1 MTTSVAAAPV
11 DLPAPTAT
19 APAKPRTRKAFIA
32 LAVVVSLMLVGVLV
46 YFLATRGKESTDD
59 AQVQA
64 DTVALAPRVGG
75 TVQRVLVE
83 ENSPVTAGQPL
94 LQLDDAEYAARVQQ
108 AEGEL
113 TQARAQERQAE
124 SQEQIVGASAHGG
137 FTSAG
142 AQLVGSSARVA
153 GTEAQV
159 AAALAG
165 EQRAEAQATN
175 ADTELQRA
183 TSLLAAGAI
192 TREAFDTTRLASDT
206 AHAALQQAHADLA
219 AAKDNEHA
227 ADLGVVE
234 AQGRLSQTRPVD
246 AQIAVAHATAAL
258 ARGKVTAAQA
268 ALDLARLQLSYTRVA
283 APADGRV
290 AALTARVAQILSA
303 GQPFAELMPNHAY
316 VTANF
321 KETQTGEMRA
331 GQRAKITISAYGGH
345 TFEGRVESLS
355 PGTGAVFSLLPP
367 NDATGNFVKVVQ
379 RVPVRIAFVAL
390 PTDVALRAGLSVDV
404 TVYVR

>member
-19 APAKPRTRKAFIA
+19 APAKPRNRKAFIA

-165 EQRAEAQATN
+165 EQRADAQATN

-192 TREAFDTTRLASDT
+192 TREAFDTTKLASDT
-206 AHAALQQAHADLA
+206 AQAALQQGHADLA
-219 AAKDNEHA
+219 AAKDNERA
-227 ADLGVVE
+227 ANLGVVE
-234 AQGRLSQTRPVD
+234 AQGKLSQTRPVD
-246 AQIAVAHATAAL
+246 AQIAVAHAAAAL

-290 AALTARVAQILSA
+290 AALTARVAQILSP
-303 GQPFAELMPNHAY
+303 GQPFAEFVPNHTY
-316 VTANF
+316 VTANL

-331 GQRAKITISAYGGH
+331 GQRAKITISAYGGR

-355 PGTGAVFSLLPP
+355 AGTGAVFSLLPP

-379 RVPVRIAFVAL
+379 RVPVRIAFVAP
-390 PTDVALRAGLSVDV
+390 PTDVTLRAGLSVDV

>member
-1 MTTSVAAAPV
+1 VAP
-11 DLPAPTAT
+11 AT
-19 APAKPRTRKAFIA
+19 AEPAKPRNRKAFIA
-32 LAVVVSLMLVGVLV
+32 LAAVVGMMLAGVLV
-46 YFLATRGKESTDD
+46 YFLATRGEESTDD
-59 AQVQA
+59 AQVEG
-64 DTVALAPRVGG
+64 DNVALAARVGG
-75 TVQRVLVE
+75 TVLRVLVE
-83 ENSPVTAGQPL
+83 ENSAVTAGQPL
-94 LQLDDAEYAARVQQ
+94 LLLDDAEYAARVQQ

-113 TQARAQERQAE
+113 MQARAQEQQAE

-142 AQLVGSSARVA
+142 AQLTGSSARMA
-153 GTEAQV
+153 GTEAEV
-159 AAALAG
+159 AGALAG

-183 TSLLAAGAI
+183 TSLLVAGAI

-219 AAKDNEHA
+219 AAKDNERA
-227 ADLGVVE
+227 ANLGVVE
-234 AQGRLSQTRPVD
+234 AQGKLSQSRPVD
-246 AQIAVAHATAAL
+246 AQIAVAHGAAAL
-258 ARGKVTAAQA
+258 ARGKVMAAQA

-303 GQPFAELMPNHAY
+303 GQPFAELVPNRGY

-321 KETQTGEMRA
+321 KETQTGKMRP
-331 GQRAKITISAYGGH
+331 GQRAKITISAYTGRS
-345 TFEGRVESLS
+345 FEGRVESLS
-355 PGTGAVFSLLPP
+355 AGTGAVFSLLPP

-379 RVPVRIAFVAL
+379 RVPVRIAFVAP
-390 PTDVALRAGLSVDV
+390 PTDVTLRAGLSADV